1 MASQTLGD
9 AMIPRYLRSAPH
21 PAIIDAIM
29 TSAETHYR
37 RIVGDQAVLPVKKP
51 ADRRG
56 NDL

>member
-1 MASQTLGD
+1 
-9 AMIPRYLRSAPH
+9 MIPRYLRSAPH